1 MTDQNEKIILP
12 PLSDLPRFTLAGL
25 REILIPEG
33 GPGTTIAKYTFRKR
47 GRKVEKIARLDDLTE
62 QEKAAALAFILD
74 YGGGVRIKRKDPPPS
89 METLPELEPL
99 PDDLLKDVDETD
111 SPQGNTE
118 TQTPTGQEGT
128 PNL

>member
-1 MTDQNEKIILP
+1 MDNDTELKIP
-12 PLSDLPRFTLAGL
+12 DTPRFTLAAL

-47 GRKVEKIARLDDLTE
+47 GRKVEKIARLEDLTE

-89 METLPELEPL
+89 YETLPELEPL

-111 SPQGNTE
+111 TPEKGNTE
-118 TQTPTGQEGT
+118 TSTP
-128 PNL
+128 